1 MVANNTKEP
10 NSAKL
15 KPIKSKLVWYTPAT
29 SVTAEPN
36 HHIISATQINANK
49 PPIIPYQI
57 PVHKNGACIKVLALN
72 MNSYSLKKKIL
83 LSVVLALVIVVGLL
97 SWYSYSTQK
106 ALLLQSSVDSVRQ
119 TGKQQAERIEA
130 WLADRQRVIASV
142 ANKVDGDTLN
152 ALQQAQ
158 ASGDFQLTYYGDRD
172 GVMVDS
178 DPRIDRTGYDPR
190 ARPWYQQAQQARQ
203 GIITKPYLD
212 VAFNLLVVSIAQPAR
227 NGVVGG
233 DVSIASIVDS
243 VSNMSLPAN
252 GHAIMIHDDGTVI
265 AYKDASKLMGK
276 ITNIESKLNNRLIE
290 SSNQAGQLTPVYFET
305 ENREKLLW
313 SEKISNTDWQLI
325 FVLDKQTLEAP
336 LVRLMVTQLGLATI
350 ALIVSVLSISWL
362 LTLLLGPLSRVSQA
376 LSRIAEGNGDLT
388 QRIRVDSQDEVGVL
402 ADSFN
407 SFVSSQHQLI
417 SHIRQLAIDLDLDA
431 EKSLLTNHSS
441 VEELERQQQEVTMV
455 ATAVTEMSSATHE
468 IAANAENT
476 ATASQQSAQSSI
488 EGKSLVDKT
497 RTTIN
502 SLASEIDETTV
513 VIGEL
518 SQHAQAISS
527 ILTTIQ
533 EIAEQTNLL
542 ALNAAIEAARAGEQG
557 RGFAVVADEV
567 RVLSHRTQNSTAEI
581 YTTIETLQ
589 NTTKQAVSLM
599 GSSKGLA
606 SNSVDDVNAAAKAL
620 DEITQAVNEISD
632 MAGQIAVA
640 AEEQTQVTNEITR
653 NTVAIKDVTD
663 EITSSA
669 TDHLSQAKI
678 LKDRAANLNEKV
690 ATFIL

>member
-1 MVANNTKEP
+1 
-10 NSAKL
+10 
-15 KPIKSKLVWYTPAT
+15 
-29 SVTAEPN
+29 
-36 HHIISATQINANK
+36 
-49 PPIIPYQI
+49 
-57 PVHKNGACIKVLALN
+57 

-83 LSVVLALVIVVGLL
+83 LSVVLALTIVVVLL

-106 ALLLQSSVDSVRQ
+106 ALLLKSSVDSVSLS
-119 TGKQQAERIEA
+119 GKQQAERIEA
-130 WLADRQRVIASV
+130 WLADRQRVITSV
-142 ANKVDGDTLN
+142 AAKIEDNTLN

-158 ASGDFQLTYYGDRD
+158 RSGDFQLTYYGNND
-172 GVMVDS
+172 GVMIDS
-178 DPRIDRTGYDPR
+178 NPRIDRSGYDPR
-190 ARPWYQQAQQARQ
+190 ARPWYQQSQQARES
-203 GIITKPYLD
+203 IITKPYLD
-212 VAFNLLVVSIAQPAR
+212 VAFNLLVVTIAQSTR
-227 NGVVGG
+227 DGVVGG

-252 GHAIMIHDDGTVI
+252 GYAIMMHNDGTVI
-265 AYKDASKLMGK
+265 AHRDASKLMGK
-276 ITNIESKLNNRLIE
+276 ITNIEAKLNNRLIQLNE
-290 SSNQAGQLTPVYFET
+290 QTGKLTPVYFSAED
-305 ENREKLLW
+305 REKLLW
-313 SEKISNTDWQLI
+313 SEQIPNTDWQLV

-336 LVRLMVTQLGLATI
+336 LLSLMVTQLGLASL
-350 ALIVSVLSISWL
+350 ALIVSVLAISWL
-362 LTLLLGPLSRVSQA
+362 LGLLLKPLSRVSQA
-376 LSRIAEGNGDLT
+376 LSRIAAGNGDLT
-388 QRIRVDSQDEVGVL
+388 QRISVDSKDEVGAL

-407 SFVSSQHQLI
+407 SFVGSQHQLI

-441 VEELERQQQEVTMV
+441 VNELQRQQQEVTMV

-476 ATASQQSAQSSI
+476 AAASQQSAQSSI
-488 EGKSLVDKT
+488 QGKSLVDKT

-513 VIGEL
+513 VISEL
-518 SQHAQAISS
+518 SLHAQAISS

-589 NTTKQAVSLM
+589 NTTKKAVSLM
-599 GSSKGLA
+599 DSSKGLA
-606 SNSVDDVNAAAKAL
+606 NNSVNDVNAAAQAL
-620 DEITQAVNEISD
+620 EEITQAVNEISD

-669 TDHLSQAKI
+669 MTHLSQAKT
-678 LKDRAANLNEKV
+678 LKDRATDLNEKV

>member
-1 MVANNTKEP
+1 
-10 NSAKL
+10 
-15 KPIKSKLVWYTPAT
+15 
-29 SVTAEPN
+29 
-36 HHIISATQINANK
+36 
-49 PPIIPYQI
+49 
-57 PVHKNGACIKVLALN
+57 

-83 LSVVLALVIVVGLL
+83 LSVVLALVIVVVLL

-106 ALLLQSSVDSVRQ
+106 ALLLQNSVDSVRQ
-119 TGKQQAERIEA
+119 AGKQQAARIEA

-142 ANKVDGDTLN
+142 ATKVEGDTLN

-158 ASGDFQLTYYGDRD
+158 VSGDFQLTYFGNRD
-172 GVMVDS
+172 GLMVDS
-178 DPRIDRTGYDPR
+178 DLSIDRSGYDPR
-190 ARPWYQQAQQARQ
+190 TRHWYQQSQQARSS
-203 GIITKPYLD
+203 ILTKPYLD
-212 VAFNLLVVSIAQPAR
+212 VAFNLLVVTIAQPTR

-233 DVSIASIVDS
+233 DVSISSIVDS

-252 GHAIMIHDDGTVI
+252 GYAIMMHEDGTVI
-265 AYKDASKLMGK
+265 AYKDSSKLMGK
-276 ITNIESKLNNRLIE
+276 ITNIEAKLSSRLIE
-290 SSNQAGQLTPVYFET
+290 SSSQTGQLTPVYFET
-305 ENREKLLW
+305 ENRDKLLW
-313 SEKISNTDWQLI
+313 SEKVPNTDWQLI

-336 LVRLMVTQLGLATI
+336 LLSLMLTQLGLATL
-350 ALIVSVLSISWL
+350 ALIMSVISISWL
-362 LTLLLGPLSRVSQA
+362 LSLLLAPLSRVSQA
-376 LSRIAEGNGDLT
+376 LSHIAAGNGDLT
-388 QRIRVDSQDEVGVL
+388 QRITVDSQDEVGML

-417 SHIRQLAIDLDLDA
+417 SHIRQLATDLDSDA
-431 EKSLLTNHSS
+431 EKSLLTNQSS
-441 VEELERQQQEVTMV
+441 VNELQRQQQEVTMV

-476 ATASQQSAQSSI
+476 AAAAQQSAQSSAQ
-488 EGKSLVDKT
+488 GKGLVDKT

-502 SLASEIDETTV
+502 SLASEIDQTTA
-513 VIGEL
+513 VISEL
-518 SQHAQAISS
+518 SLHAQAISS

-589 NTTKQAVSLM
+589 NTTKKAVSLTD
-599 GSSKGLA
+599 SSKGFA
-606 SNSVDDVNAAAKAL
+606 NNSVNDVNAAAQAL
-620 DEITQAVNEISD
+620 EEITQAVNEISD

-669 TDHLSQAKI
+669 MTHLSQAKM
-678 LKDRAANLNEKV
+678 LKDRATDLNKKV

>member
-1 MVANNTKEP
+1 
-10 NSAKL
+10 
-15 KPIKSKLVWYTPAT
+15 
-29 SVTAEPN
+29 
-36 HHIISATQINANK
+36 
-49 PPIIPYQI
+49 
-57 PVHKNGACIKVLALN
+57 

>member
-1 MVANNTKEP
+1 
-10 NSAKL
+10 
-15 KPIKSKLVWYTPAT
+15 
-29 SVTAEPN
+29 
-36 HHIISATQINANK
+36 
-49 PPIIPYQI
+49 
-57 PVHKNGACIKVLALN
+57 

-83 LSVVLALVIVVGLL
+83 LSVVLALTIVVVLL

-106 ALLLQSSVDSVRQ
+106 ALLLKSSVDSVSLS
-119 TGKQQAERIEA
+119 GKQQAERIA
-130 WLADRQRVIASV
+130 GWLADRQRVITSV
-142 ANKVDGDTLN
+142 AAKIEDNTLN

-158 ASGDFQLTYYGDRD
+158 RSGDFQLTYYGNND
-172 GVMVDS
+172 GVMIDS
-178 DPRIDRTGYDPR
+178 NPRIDRSGYDPR
-190 ARPWYQQAQQARQ
+190 ARPWYQQSQQARES
-203 GIITKPYLD
+203 IITKPYLD
-212 VAFNLLVVSIAQPAR
+212 VAFNLLVVTIAQSTR
-227 NGVVGG
+227 DGVVGG

-252 GHAIMIHDDGTVI
+252 GYAIMMHNDGTVI
-265 AYKDASKLMGK
+265 AHRDASKLMGK
-276 ITNIESKLNNRLIE
+276 ITNIEAKLNNRLIQLNE
-290 SSNQAGQLTPVYFET
+290 QTGKLTPVYFSAED
-305 ENREKLLW
+305 REKLLW
-313 SEKISNTDWQLI
+313 SEQIPNTDWQLV

-336 LVRLMVTQLGLATI
+336 LLSLMVTQLGLASL
-350 ALIVSVLSISWL
+350 ALIVSVLAISWL
-362 LTLLLGPLSRVSQA
+362 LGLLLKPLSRVSQA
-376 LSRIAEGNGDLT
+376 LSRIAAGNGDLT
-388 QRIRVDSQDEVGVL
+388 QRISVDSKDEVGAL

-407 SFVSSQHQLI
+407 SFVGSQHQLI

-441 VEELERQQQEVTMV
+441 VNELQRQQQEVTMV

-476 ATASQQSAQSSI
+476 AAASQQSAQSSI
-488 EGKSLVDKT
+488 QGKSLVDKT

-513 VIGEL
+513 VISEL
-518 SQHAQAISS
+518 SLHAQAISS

-589 NTTKQAVSLM
+589 NTTKKAVSLM
-599 GSSKGLA
+599 DSSKGLA
-606 SNSVDDVNAAAKAL
+606 NNSVNDVNAAAQAL
-620 DEITQAVNEISD
+620 EEITQAVNEISD

-669 TDHLSQAKI
+669 MTHLSQAKT
-678 LKDRAANLNEKV
+678 LKDRATDLNEKV

>member
-1 MVANNTKEP
+1 M
-10 NSAKL
+10 
-15 KPIKSKLVWYTPAT
+15 
-29 SVTAEPN
+29 
-36 HHIISATQINANK
+36 
-49 PPIIPYQI
+49 
-57 PVHKNGACIKVLALN
+57 
-72 MNSYSLKKKIL
+72 
-83 LSVVLALVIVVGLL
+83 
-97 SWYSYSTQK
+97 
-106 ALLLQSSVDSVRQ
+106 
-119 TGKQQAERIEA
+119 
-130 WLADRQRVIASV
+130 ADRQRVIASL
-142 ANKVDGDTLN
+142 ANKVGGDTLN

-172 GVMVDS
+172 GVMMDS

-190 ARPWYQQAQQARQ
+190 TRPWYQQAQQARQ

-305 ENREKLLW
+305 ENSEKLLW

-388 QRIRVDSQDEVGVL
+388 QRIRVDSQDEVRVL

-476 ATASQQSAQSSI
+476 AAASQQSAQSSI

>member
-1 MVANNTKEP
+1 MKANF
-10 NSAKL
+10 
-15 KPIKSKLVWYTPAT
+15 
-29 SVTAEPN
+29 
-36 HHIISATQINANK
+36 
-49 PPIIPYQI
+49 
-57 PVHKNGACIKVLALN
+57 
-72 MNSYSLKKKIL
+72 
-83 LSVVLALVIVVGLL
+83 
-97 SWYSYSTQK
+97 
-106 ALLLQSSVDSVRQ
+106 
-119 TGKQQAERIEA
+119 
-130 WLADRQRVIASV
+130 
-142 ANKVDGDTLN
+142 GDTL
-152 ALQQAQ
+152 A
-158 ASGDFQLTYYGDRD
+158 YYGNRD

-178 DPRIDRTGYDPR
+178 NPRIDRSGYDPR
-190 ARPWYQQAQQARQ
+190 TRPWFQQSQQTRES
-203 GIITKPYLD
+203 IITKPYLD
-212 VAFNLLVVSIAQPAR
+212 VAFNLLVVTIAQSTR
-227 NGVVGG
+227 DGVVGG

-252 GHAIMIHDDGTVI
+252 GYAIMMHNDGTVI
-265 AYKDASKLMGK
+265 AYRDANKLMSK
-276 ITNIESKLNNRLIE
+276 ITNIEAKLDNRLIQLNE
-290 SSNQAGQLTPVYFET
+290 QTGQLTPVYFSGED
-305 ENREKLLW
+305 RDKLLW
-313 SEKISNTDWQLI
+313 SEKIPSTDWQLV

-336 LVRLMVTQLGLATI
+336 LLSLMVTQLGLATL
-350 ALIVSVLSISWL
+350 ALIISVLAISWL
-362 LTLLLGPLSRVSQA
+362 LGLLLEPLSRVSQA
-376 LSRIAEGNGDLT
+376 LSRIAQGNGDLT
-388 QRIRVDSQDEVGVL
+388 QRINVDSKDEVGAL

-407 SFVSSQHQLI
+407 SFVGSQHQLI

-441 VEELERQQQEVTMV
+441 VNELQRQQQEVTMV

-476 ATASQQSAQSSI
+476 AAASQQSAQSSI
-488 EGKSLVDKT
+488 QGKSLVDKT

-513 VIGEL
+513 VISEL
-518 SQHAQAISS
+518 SLHAQAISS

-589 NTTKQAVSLM
+589 NTTKKAVSLM
-599 GSSKGLA
+599 DSSKGLA
-606 SNSVDDVNAAAKAL
+606 NNSVNDVNAAAKAL
-620 DEITQAVNEISD
+620 EEITLAVNEISD

-669 TDHLSQAKI
+669 MTHLSQAKT
-678 LKDRAANLNEKV
+678 LKDRATDLNEKV